1 VARLDRPAP
10 VREIAQ
16 IGAAIGREFSYPLVR
31 ALVGRDETALKGL
44 RLRVQT
50 DHREVLAVP
59 RKSRSE
65 RDFDLVAPR
74 SPMPPIAPPASL
86 SVPARAVFL
95 DLVSSHEPEHFEPG
109 DVTLLAQYCEACAL
123 ATKAAVALQAGDASQ
138 LRIWERSAAVMA
150 SLSLR
155 LRLGPQSRRERA
167 RAGAQLTWSDRYR
180 LDSHGARRPWE
191 QD

>member
-86 SVPARAVFL
+86 SVPAR
-95 DLVSSHEPEHFEPG
+95 
-109 DVTLLAQYCEACAL
+109 
-123 ATKAAVALQAGDASQ
+123 
-138 LRIWERSAAVMA
+138 SAAVMA

>member
-1 VARLDRPAP
+1 
-10 VREIAQ
+10 
-16 IGAAIGREFSYPLVR
+16 
-31 ALVGRDETALKGL
+31 
-44 RLRVQT
+44 
-50 DHREVLAVP
+50 
-59 RKSRSE
+59 
-65 RDFDLVAPR
+65 
-74 SPMPPIAPPASL
+74 MPPIAPPDSL

-109 DVTLLAQYCEACAL
+109 DATLLAQYAEAAAL
-123 ATKAAVALQAGDASQ
+123 AARSAVALQAGDASQ

-167 RAGAQLTWSDRYR
+167 RAGETPTWSDRYR

-191 QD
+191 EG